1 MNKEQSNL
9 KQYMEERF
17 RQRARRRWLYAVVAA
32 LSAAV
37 ALGVTAELVR
47 PAITVTAPPQCGL
60 EAHIHSGACFE
71 KALICGQEEGENHTH
86 GEGCYATV
94 LVCALPEHTHTESC
108 YPQTLPEPMVPAP
121 IIPRSPA
128 VPNSSSA

>member
-17 RQRARRRWLYAVVAA
+17 RLRVRRRRLYAVVAA

-47 PAITVTAPPQCGL
+47 PAITVTAPPSAAWKL
-60 EAHIHSGACFE
+60 TF
-71 KALICGQEEGENHTH
+71 T
-86 GEGCYATV
+86 
-94 LVCALPEHTHTESC
+94 
-108 YPQTLPEPMVPAP
+108 PAP
-121 IIPRSPA
+121 ALKRR
-128 VPNSSSA
+128 